1 MQRRWGLFLSGE
13 HPAFAQV
20 MRFLQIPMFMVG
32 DQYDYVATKDGSTSV
47 TTSRKHADT
56 FDQNSESQ

>member
-32 DQYDYVATKDGSTSV
+32 DQYDYVASKDCSTSV
-47 TTSRKHADT
+47 DNIMEACGY
-56 FDQNSESQ
+56 F